1 MNTLLL
7 RFEKYIGR
15 EKKDVT
21 MIGFK
26 KCPKIEQMSLY
37 RRTDSKVSTPMLVYQ
52 RRWDAALEK
61 CLNFPSKMPQI
72 LLFKAVSRDNNPNS
86 RTLGKIDKAGKQK
99 LS

>member
-26 KCPKIEQMSLY
+26 NCPKIEPMSLN
-37 RRTDSKVSTPMLVYQ
+37 RRTDSRVSTPMLVYQ

-61 CLNFPSKMPQI
+61 CLKIPQI

-86 RTLGKIDKAGKQK
+86 RTVGKIDTAGKQE

>member
-37 RRTDSKVSTPMLVYQ
+37 RRTDSKVSTPAMLVYQ

-61 CLNFPSKMPQI
+61 CLNFLVKKSSNFA
-72 LLFKAVSRDNNPNS
+72 FKSRLQ
-86 RTLGKIDKAGKQK
+86 RQ
-99 LS
+99 